1 MQRSQRVDE
10 HRAASPQLPALGPA
24 FARDRKDLRAI
35 VHDREKKERR
45 SVVRGLILLAVVVL
59 VGSMARAG
67 LDRVFVHGWW
77 RP

>member
-1 MQRSQRVDE
+1 MRRSPRVDE

-24 FARDRKDLRAI
+24 FARDRKAFARYRA
-35 VHDREKKERR
+35 DREKMERR

-59 VGSMARAG
+59 AGSVVRAG

>member
-1 MQRSQRVDE
+1 MQGSQRVDE
-10 HRAASPQLPALGPA
+10 QRASSPQLPAQSPA
-24 FARDRKDLRAI
+24 FARDRKEFARYRN
-35 VHDREKKERR
+35 DREKTERR
-45 SVVRGLILLAVVVL
+45 SVVRGLILLAAVLL